1 MLQLAPCRIW
11 LAESQRLAGGEP
23 NESAELRQCLNPLIA
38 LKKQHLENLND
49 PNTSPT
55 PQPGILLK
63 LSAYVNSLKSQVIIR
78 NWGYGTHFMAEET
91 GSTPES
97 LRCTVIRW
105 LASHTQLHP
114 HSPLHSL
121 LPLASCY
128 HTQPLEN
135 IRAPPSPGKLP
146 TWTTSGSMHSS
157 EPHPNDFI

>member
-11 LAESQRLAGGEP
+11 LAESQRRAGGEP
-23 NESAELRQCLNPLIA
+23 NESAELPQCLNPLRA

-49 PNTSPT
+49 PANTSPT

-91 GSTPES
+91 GSTPEG
-97 LRCTVIRW
+97 LPCTVIRW

-114 HSPLHSL
+114 HSPPAL
-121 LPLASCY
+121 
-128 HTQPLEN
+128 
-135 IRAPPSPGKLP
+135 PPSPGLLLP
-146 TWTTSGSMHSS
+146 HTALREHQGTSLPRETFHLDHLWLSARL
-157 EPHPNDFI
+157 